1 VDASIGGTTGSGGD
15 GRHRGVAQDRSV
27 AVAEPPA
34 RTGAPNAHWADRN
47 RLYKRPD
54 GTGRPFRRPPA
65 EMSFP
70 AQDTDVTEARGDL
83 PRQRRGG
90 ADPEPATIDLRP
102 QHDGDTDTDTDTDD
116 DDDTRARHW
125 TTIGTATRRPRT
137 SDRDEVTTPGT
148 SPRRGF
154 RAPAGGG
161 QQPAAPADAAR
172 QEAARQDFARAERR
186 TGGRSAPRP
195 SPRPSPRPAPDVEAV
210 AAARIPAD
218 ARAATRPGP
227 TGGSRPEAVDAT
239 EPPGSFFAADGGPQ
253 VTVASIGDLTGEGR
267 EIRPH
272 RAARKDAAA
281 RTRTTAPAR
290 GGAPAPAPR
299 RRQLLVAGLVVLGLV
314 GGGVGALYAFADPRE
329 GIASV
334 LRSDA
339 TGKTGRAVAAPLDGR
354 TAATFEVAATT
365 ELVTVQAA
373 DLGNELYR
381 VTAADDSG
389 VTPAPALADDTVK
402 LGLTPSGDAAGGGV
416 EVVLNSRVQWA
427 LRLTGGVRESRID
440 MSAGKVTGVELRGGA
455 QRVELTLGAPAR
467 TVGITVTGAVDEL
480 AIKAPKQSP
489 VRLTLDSGA
498 KTVAAGPRTLRD
510 VEPGA
515 TVTPRGWDTNGRY
528 DATVASR
535 ATLVSVEAG

>member
-1 VDASIGGTTGSGGD
+1 VDASSGDTTGRGD
-15 GRHRGVAQDRSV
+15 GRHRGAPPDRSV

-34 RTGAPNAHWADRN
+34 RTGAPNAHWADRD

-54 GTGRPFRRPPA
+54 QGRRPFRRPPA
-65 EMSFP
+65 ASSFP
-70 AQDTDVTEARGDL
+70 EQDADVTDVRGDL

-90 ADPEPATIDLRP
+90 AGPEPATVDLRP
-102 QHDGDTDTDTDTDD
+102 EHGGDPGGA
-116 DDDTRARHW
+116 DDTSARHW

-137 SDRDEVTTPGT
+137 SDRDEVTTPES
-148 SPRRGF
+148 SPRRGPH
-154 RAPAGGG
+154 AAAGGTDHL
-161 QQPAAPADAAR
+161 AAPADPAR
-172 QEAARQDFARAERR
+172 HEAARQDFARAERR

-195 SPRPSPRPAPDVEAV
+195 SPRPSPRPGPDVEAV
-210 AAARIPAD
+210 AAARLGAD
-218 ARAATRPGP
+218 ARAATRPDP
-227 TGGSRPEAVDAT
+227 AVRPVRPEPVDAP
-239 EPPGSFFAADGGPQ
+239 EPAGSFFAADGGPV
-253 VTVASIGDLTGEGR
+253 VTAVEVGDLTGEGR

-299 RRQLLVAGLVVLGLV
+299 RRQLVVVVLLVLGLV
-314 GGGVGALYAFADPRE
+314 GGGVGALYAFADP
-329 GIASV
+329 GTGLASV

-339 TGKTGRAVAAPLDGR
+339 SGGAGR
-354 TAATFEVAATT
+354 TVVAPVAGRTTATFEVAATT

-373 DLGNELYR
+373 DLGNDLYR

-389 VTPAPALADDTVK
+389 VVPAPALADDTVK

-480 AIKAPKQSP
+480 AITAPKANP
-489 VRLTLDSGA
+489 VRLTLGSGA

-535 ATLVSVEAG
+535 ATLVSVQAR